1 MALDGITSP
10 LSGFGSPF
18 GPTGRPGW
26 LGGGLWGFTASP
38 TPQYAHFGR
47 STNKAGALAS
57 TRNGQALDFDA
68 DGNLVTA
75 AANEPLVLPGLG
87 LSNFRDYTNY
97 AANWATPANQN
108 VSLPAT
114 GNYTLAIR
122 GTGSV
127 AIAAGTATITGAG
140 SATQAAPVAIN
151 CTAIGT
157 VSLTITGTVTYMWL
171 TNTAFRAAPVVT
183 AASPVARLADNT
195 TIPQWQSFVERYSLL
210 DGLTVSGTLNIDR
223 LSAANN
229 RTIFQAGSE
238 NEFARLD
245 FTTGNRVRMRLIK
258 GTSPAALFTGSQQ
271 GVWYDFS
278 DLSTMFQ
285 DAAGTV
291 PVTAP
296 GQPVGRVLDKSGNG
310 NHATQS
316 TAALRPIY
324 QINANG
330 NRGLKFDGVDDFLVT
345 PSIDF
350 SASDKMLVVAGV
362 RKLSEAAVGVVGEL
376 GNAGIGANTG
386 LFSIAAPLNTSTQ
399 RYGVYSK
406 GTNGEWAATTSAQF
420 TAPNTAILT
429 GQSDIG
435 GDRVRL
441 RVNGSQVAQNT
452 GDQGTGSYGNYPLFI
467 GMRGGASLPF
477 NGFIYQLVVRGGALP
492 GEAELLEL
500 EEWIGIR
507 SGIGVGGLTL
517 ESGAVSATG
526 LYDISAR
533 FKPGDYALTVSG
545 GVSGDTDASAKTLPD
560 AIRTEPAYVGRN
572 IAGSL
577 HWDGNIPSF
586 KIGKAG

>member
-1 MALDGITSP
+1 MTVFVGPKRAL
-10 LSGFGSPF
+10 LGSVKPA
-18 GPTGRPGW
+18 W
-26 LGGGLWGFTASP
+26 LGASGLWGFTASP

-47 STNKAGALAS
+47 ATNKAGALTS
-57 TRNGQALDFDA
+57 GRNGQALDFDA

-151 CTAIGT
+151 CTATGT

-195 TIPQWQSFVERYSLL
+195 TIPQWQAFVERYSLL
-210 DGLTVSGTLNIDR
+210 NGLTVSGTLNIDR

-229 RTIFQAGSE
+229 RTIFQAGSA

-245 FTTGNRVRMRLIK
+245 FTTGNRFRMTLQTLGPELRGNGVIGLI
-258 GTSPAALFTGSQQ
+258 GTATAATYNTGT
-271 GVWYDFS
+271 G
-278 DLSTMFQ
+278 
-285 DAAGTV
+285 AGTC
-291 PVTAP
+291 A
-296 GQPVGRVLDKSGNG
+296 
-310 NHATQS
+310 
-316 TAALRPIY
+316 TAADG
-324 QINANG
+324 ANQSYVQWT
-330 NRGLKFDGVDDFLVT
+330 GLASTSYVIDIENTGGAGSTSIRARNGGPSGAIVHTVT
-345 PSIDF
+345 LGQRV
-350 SASDKMLVVAGV
+350 SAVVAIG
-362 RKLSEAAVGVVGEL
+362 SIMTINVGS
-376 GNAGIGANTG
+376 NNFSGA
-386 LFSIAAPLNTSTQ
+386 
-399 RYGVYSK
+399 
-406 GTNGEWAATTSAQF
+406 F
-420 TAPNTAILT
+420 TVHSFREVKT
-429 GQSDIG
+429 
-435 GDRVRL
+435 
-441 RVNGSQVAQNT
+441 
-452 GDQGTGSYGNYPLFI
+452 
-467 GMRGGASLPF
+467 
-477 NGFIYQLVVRGGALP
+477 
-492 GEAELLEL
+492 
-500 EEWIGIR
+500 
-507 SGIGVGGLTL
+507 LTL
-517 ESGAVSATG
+517 ESGVLSATG

-545 GVSGDTDASAKTLPD
+545 GVAGDTDASAETLPD
-560 AIRTEPAYVGRN
+560 AIRTEPAYVGRD

-577 HWDGNIPSF
+577 HWNGNIPSF